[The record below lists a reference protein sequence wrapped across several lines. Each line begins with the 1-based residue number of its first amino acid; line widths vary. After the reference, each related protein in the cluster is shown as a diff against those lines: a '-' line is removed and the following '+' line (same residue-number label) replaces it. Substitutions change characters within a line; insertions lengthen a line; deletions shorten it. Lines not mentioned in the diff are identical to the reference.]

1 MKNEKVVIFWF
12 RRDLRLEDNVGLHQA
27 LRSQFPVLPVFIF
40 DQEILGRLDNKN
52 DRRVDYFQQTLQSI
66 NETLKAHDSKL
77 STFYGKPL
85 EVFKTLEEQYDISAV
100 FCNRD
105 YEPQAIKR
113 DTEIFEFFKAKNIP
127 FKAFKDQVIFDKSDI
142 VKSDRTPYTVY
153 SPYAKRWR
161 ETLTA
166 AHYKSYPVDFKN
178 FFRQPYSGILS
189 LEEIGF
195 QKTEIVF
202 EKPALDP
209 AIIDE
214 YEKYRDYPAMQRTTQ
229 LGIALRFG
237 TISIRQCVAF
247 ALKHNQTWLS
257 ELIWREFFMQILYH
271 FPTVVHHAF
280 KPKYDFIVWRND
292 ESGFQK
298 WCEGKTGYPI
308 VDAGMR
314 QLNQTGFMHNRVR
327 LIVASFLCKHLLIDW
342 RWGEAYFAEKL
353 NDYDL
358 SANNGNWQWAAGSG
372 CDAAPYF
379 RIFNPTS
386 QTEKFDKNF
395 EYIKKWVPEFGTGD
409 YPEPMVDHSFA
420 RERAL
425 KAYSKAMNKAES

>member
-85 EVFKTLEEQYDISAV
+85 EVFKTLEEQYDIRAV

-166 AHYKSYPVDFKN
+166 THYKSYPVDFKN

-229 LGIALRFG
+229 LGIA
-237 TISIRQCVAF
+237 
-247 ALKHNQTWLS
+247 
-257 ELIWREFFMQILYH
+257 
-271 FPTVVHHAF
+271 
-280 KPKYDFIVWRND
+280 
-292 ESGFQK
+292 
-298 WCEGKTGYPI
+298 
-308 VDAGMR
+308 
-314 QLNQTGFMHNRVR
+314 
-327 LIVASFLCKHLLIDW
+327 
-342 RWGEAYFAEKL
+342 
-353 NDYDL
+353 
-358 SANNGNWQWAAGSG
+358 
-372 CDAAPYF
+372 
-379 RIFNPTS
+379 
-386 QTEKFDKNF
+386 
-395 EYIKKWVPEFGTGD
+395 
-409 YPEPMVDHSFA
+409 
-420 RERAL
+420 
-425 KAYSKAMNKAES
+425 